1 VGDDSR
7 PRLAAAAGRPAPV
20 IPLDDL
26 IDELTPVLWQVARA
40 AGLGREDAEDVVQT
54 AWESLLSHL
63 NTIREPGALT
73 AWLVTATRR
82 EAWRVAAA
90 RRKTQPADHEW
101 LGAIPDPRE
110 NSEARALLAEE
121 QRAVWAA
128 LRTLPPRCQELLRIV
143 AFVPRP
149 DYDVVAARLGMAR
162 GSVGPTRGRCLDKL
176 RSALATESWVE
187 EEGHR

>member
-1 VGDDSR
+1 VDE
-7 PRLAAAAGRPAPV
+7 RLATGAGAPARALA
-20 IPLDDL
+20 LDEL
-26 IDELTPVLWQVARA
+26 IAELTPVLWQVARA
-40 AGLGREDAEDVVQT
+40 TGLGKEDAEDVVQT
-54 AWESLLSHL
+54 TWESLISHL
-63 NTIREPGALT
+63 DTIREPGALSG
-73 AWLVTATRR
+73 WLVTATRR

-90 RRKTQPADHEW
+90 RRKTQPADQEW
-101 LGAIPDPRE
+101 LGAIADPRE
-110 NSEARALLAEE
+110 SCEDHAVIAEE

-176 RSALATESWVE
+176 RLALGGAQGDQ
-187 EEGHR
+187 EGHR

>member
-1 VGDDSR
+1 VIAVDE
-7 PRLAAAAGRPAPV
+7 RLATGAGASA
-20 IPLDDL
+20 IALDEL
-26 IDELTPVLWQVARA
+26 IGELTPLLWQVARA
-40 AGLGREDAEDVVQT
+40 AGLGRDDAEDVVQT
-54 AWESLLSHL
+54 TWESLLSHL
-63 NTIREPGALT
+63 DTIREPGAVT

-90 RRKTQPADHEW
+90 RRKTRPADDEW

-110 NSEARALLAEE
+110 SCEDRAVLAEE

-149 DYDVVAARLGMAR
+149 DYDVVAARLGRAR

-176 RSALATESWVE
+176 RIALGNGALGD

>member
-1 VGDDSR
+1 VDE
-7 PRLAAAAGRPAPV
+7 RLAPGAGAPAPV
-20 IPLDDL
+20 IALDQL
-26 IDELTPVLWQVARA
+26 IGELTPLLWQVARA
-40 AGLGREDAEDVVQT
+40 AGLGKEDAEDVVQT
-54 AWESLLSHL
+54 AWACLLSHL
-63 NTIREPGALT
+63 DTIREPGAIT

-90 RRKTQPADHEW
+90 RRKTQPADQEW
-101 LGAIPDPRE
+101 LGAIPDPRG
-110 NSEARALLAEE
+110 NSEDRAVLAEE

-149 DYDVVAARLGMAR
+149 NYDAVAARLGMTR
-162 GSVGPTRGRCLDKL
+162 GSIGPTRSRCLGKL
-176 RSALATESWVE
+176 RLALGNAALGD